1 MSLTGTEQTW
11 LDLAMKTVKIAELKD
26 RLSEHIR
33 SVERGTVS
41 EVVVTDRDR
50 PVARIVPIERAATR
64 LTILPP
70 AVPFATVRG
79 SRRKPARWETS
90 SLELLLEERGDR

>member
-1 MSLTGTEQTW
+1 MR
-11 LDLAMKTVKIAELKD
+11 TVKIAELKD

-33 SVERGTVS
+33 AVERGTVS
-41 EVVVTDRDR
+41 EVIVTDRDR
-50 PVARIVPIERAATR
+50 PVARLVPIDRTPAR
-64 LTILPP
+64 VTIRPP

-79 SRRKPARWETS
+79 TRRQPAGVKID